1 LLDRLVEA
9 SMGFKA
15 VRGGVAEI
23 LVAGILMVTAPAVT
37 APARAEQAGDAP
49 NRPAPAPVQMPVPSA
64 QWRDQALPL
73 LAQIIRQKSQLALS
87 PAQLETIERLSL
99 DFAREAIRR
108 QAEWQIA
115 MIDLATMLESDPAD
129 PAKPLDLPRLEAK
142 IREVSAIGGE
152 IEMMRLRA
160 IETGKAQLRPEQRAK
175 LVNALNENRADP
187 PEPPEIGA
195 RSAPGGAGVRSHPGG
210 GGPRPP
216 GFPPGHF
223 PGHPPGIHGGVPG
236 RGFVGVWPGWPWYGW
251 WWGYPGPVYAPP
263 PAPAYWY
270 YCPAYGEYYP
280 NVPTCPEPWV
290 PVPAG

>member
-1 LLDRLVEA
+1 
-9 SMGFKA
+9 MGFKA
-15 VRGGVAEI
+15 VLGG
-23 LVAGILMVTAPAVT
+23 VAGILVVGILIVAASAITAPAL
-37 APARAEQAGDAP
+37 AQQAADTP
-49 NRPAPAPVQMPVPSA
+49 NRPAAAPVQAPLPSA
-64 QWRDQALPL
+64 QWRDQAVPL
-73 LAQIIRQKSQLALS
+73 LAQIVRQKSQLGLS

-115 MIDLATMLESDPAD
+115 MIDLATMLEPDPVD
-129 PAKPLDLPRLEAK
+129 PTRPLDLPRLEAK

-175 LVNALNENRADP
+175 LVNALNGDDP
-187 PEPPEIGA
+187 PEVGVT
-195 RSAPGGAGVRSHPGG
+195 SAPRGGAGFPSHPGG

-216 GFPPGHF
+216 GGGVPGRPPGHFPPGHF
-223 PGHPPGIHGGVPG
+223 PGHPPGIHGGAPG
-236 RGFVGVWPGWPWYGW
+236 RGFVGVWPGWPSYWW
-251 WWGYPGPVYAPP
+251 WWGYPGPVYPPP
-263 PAPAYWY
+263 PAPTYWY

-280 NVPTCPEPWV
+280 NVPSCPEPWV